1 MMRLIFPE
9 KKLNL
14 SYNISMMKNIKYFT
28 GAILLAMLFFA
39 CQRELD
45 FAQDGIAH
53 GTLKSATTGD
63 CLPST
68 INGIYRKDTALNA
81 TNFIDVQ
88 VDLTAIGTYEIKSD
102 TINGYSFRGTGTF
115 GNIGLNTV
123 RLYGSGTPQNVGTDD
138 FTISFDGHTCLVS
151 VPVIGANTG
160 AAVFTLSGAPGS
172 CSGAIVNGTYTENQV
187 LSIDNTVTLT
197 VNVTQTGT
205 YAFGAASVN
214 GMLFWATGVFPSTGL
229 QSVTLNGTGMPQA
242 AGAFNITALN
252 GSSTCTFSI
261 TVLPASA
268 STAVYSLVAAGGACS
283 GASYVGTYT
292 QGVPLNSSNSVLIN
306 VNVTTPGTYN
316 ISTNTVNGMTFGGTG
331 TFSGTGQQGVVL
343 NATGTPTN
351 AGIFNF
357 DVTAGTSTCTFSIT
371 VSGAT
376 TEEYMLFTANSNFSQ
391 RMVGGAPD
399 DTLYMQVHN
408 NPIVINSNTYTIYR
422 QLETGNPIDSS
433 YFRKDNGKYYNLLNT
448 ASLGFNDPNRVDY
461 MMLDS
466 SLAANATWT
475 SDLGSNTTTVGS
487 ATVPVNIKV
496 VCTILEKGVS
506 ATIAGNS
513 YSNVIKVKYVFSYNA
528 GAGDIDFQENQI
540 WFAKGKGFIYF
551 KVNNIPVTVTAEEET
566 TRIQVF

>member
-1 MMRLIFPE
+1 
-9 KKLNL
+9 
-14 SYNISMMKNIKYFT
+14 MKNIRYFT
-28 GAILLAMLFFA
+28 GALFLAMLFFA

-53 GTLKSATTGD
+53 GTLKSSSTGD

-68 INGIYRKDTALNA
+68 INGIYRVDTALN
-81 TNFIDVQ
+81 TSNFIDVQ

-102 TINGYSFRGTGTF
+102 TINGYSFRGVGTF

-138 FTISFDGHTCLVS
+138 FTISFDGNTCLVS

-160 AAVFTLSGAPGS
+160 AAVFTLSGAPGT

-187 LSIDNTVTLT
+187 LTIDNTVTLT

-229 QSVTLNGTGMPQA
+229 QSVTLNGTGMPLA
-242 AGAFNITALN
+242 AGSFNITALN

-261 TVLPASA
+261 TVQPASG
-268 STAVYSLVAAGGACS
+268 STAVYSLVSTSGACS
-283 GASYVGTYT
+283 GASYVGIYA
-292 QGVPLNSSNSVLIN
+292 QGVPLNSSNAVLVN
-306 VNVTTPGTYN
+306 VNVTTVGTYT
-316 ISTNTVNGMTFGGTG
+316 ITTNTVNGMTFGATG
-331 TFSGTGQQGVVL
+331 TFSSTGQQGIVL
-343 NATGTPTN
+343 NGTGTPVN

-371 VSGAT
+371 VSGPT
-376 TEEYMLFTANSNFSQ
+376 TDEYMLFTANSNFSQ
-391 RMVGGAPD
+391 RLVGGAPS
-399 DTLYMQVHN
+399 DTLYMKVHN
-408 NPIVINSNTYTIYR
+408 NTIAINSNTYTIYR
-422 QLETGNPIDSS
+422 QLVNGNPVDSS

-448 ASLGFNDPNRVDY
+448 GSLGFNLQNQVDY

-475 SDLGSNTTTVGS
+475 SDLGSNAITVSGV
-487 ATVPVNIKV
+487 TVPINIKA
-496 VCTILEKGVS
+496 VCTILEKGAS
-506 ATIAGNS
+506 ATIAGNT
-513 YSNVIKVKYVFSYNA
+513 YSNVIKVKYVFSYNS
-528 GAGDIDFQENQI
+528 GTGDIDFQENQM
-540 WFAKGKGFIYF
+540 WFAKGKGFIYL
-551 KVNNIPVTVTAEEET
+551 KVNNIPVTASAEEET